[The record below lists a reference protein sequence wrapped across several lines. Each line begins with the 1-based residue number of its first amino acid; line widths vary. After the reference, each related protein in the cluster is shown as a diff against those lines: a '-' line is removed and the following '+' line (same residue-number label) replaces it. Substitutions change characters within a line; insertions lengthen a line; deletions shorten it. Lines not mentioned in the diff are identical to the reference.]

1 MQSNTGCVCVCLSV
15 YVCVCLYVCVI
26 STAQTENPILMKFSI
41 NVFDRILPVK
51 YRKGIRFRTPLARMP
66 IALSLLLGFV
76 LSKLDLLL
84 KILFYLYHVSFFW

>member
-1 MQSNTGCVCVCLSV
+1 MTSDDLRVLESAIFQSGHLRG
-15 YVCVCLYVCVI
+15 
-26 STAQTENPILMKFSI
+26 
-41 NVFDRILPVK
+41 NVTTMLN

-84 KILFYLYHVSFFW
+84 KILFYLYHVSFFFFLVTVTVI

>member
-1 MQSNTGCVCVCLSV
+1 MEEPDWKMSDYCAVVVGFIVTLKKRKSVCTSITNSDDVF
-15 YVCVCLYVCVI
+15 VI
-26 STAQTENPILMKFSI
+26 L
-41 NVFDRILPVK
+41 
-51 YRKGIRFRTPLARMP
+51 YRKGIRFRTLLARML